1 MSVAARRRSAVLRPA
16 PWEYRWRALPMFLSQ
31 GVAVLANAWL
41 TGSFAMPTSR
51 LAFISVVLGVVGLWL
66 RVWGVG
72 LISASTMSSM
82 TPSTERLVTS
92 GVYGLVRNPL
102 YLGDLLLFLGYA
114 LFLPLPLGVAFM
126 AFHVV
131 RTLRLIAFEE
141 SRLAARHGI
150 AFDEYV
156 RAVPRLWPRLTAA
169 PPAAVDWREGVM
181 ASAIWAGFATGYV
194 AVWLAGDVWAITPFE
209 AAGFV
214 FAALYFSRRRRPRQR
229 SVAPEPCRERL

>member
-1 MSVAARRRSAVLRPA
+1 MNTAPRRWPAVLRPY

-31 GVAVLANAWL
+31 GVAVIANAWL
-41 TGSFAMPTSR
+41 TGSLAMPTSR
-51 LAFISVVLGVVGLWL
+51 LALISVVLGAIGLWL

-72 LISASTMSSM
+72 LITASTMSSM
-82 TPSTERLVTS
+82 TPSTDRLVTS

-102 YLGDLLLFLGYA
+102 YLGDLLLFVGYG
-114 LFLPLPLGVAFM
+114 LFLPLPLAAAFI

-141 SRLAARHGI
+141 SQLAARHGA
-150 AFDEYV
+150 AFADYV
-156 RAVPRLWPRLTAA
+156 KAVPRLWPRLAAA

-181 ASAIWAGFATGYV
+181 ASAIWAGFAIGYV

-209 AAGFV
+209 TAGFV
-214 FAALYFSRRRRPRQR
+214 FAALYFSRTRRPRQR
-229 SVAPEPCRERL
+229 RVGPEPCRERL